1 MESLTT
7 GSNIVLIVL
16 GFGALI
22 FVHEMG
28 HFLAARWARLRCESF
43 AIGMGPVLLAYR
55 PGVGLS
61 LGSTE
66 PATIRKFGKSAYEM
80 TDEELAR
87 NGLGETEYS
96 LRVLPLGGFVRLLGQ
111 EDLAP
116 TDASVRPR
124 SYHTIAVWKRM
135 VVVSAGVVANLV
147 LGMALFVVAFLAG
160 VKFEAPTLGVVG
172 AASPAS
178 MAQPANATLQ
188 EVGGRPGLQPGD
200 RVVAIDGD
208 PAFTFA
214 DIQIAT
220 AMARP
225 GRELVFSVERP
236 GVDRTLEFAVKPE
249 YAKSIGMQS
258 IGVGPAGTNVLAKP
272 DRQLQAIVD
281 ASLSRAGLLEAG
293 IAPGSTLLAV
303 AGNRVEFSFELDR
316 AFGQS
321 RGAALPTQWRTADGR
336 TVDVALAPKPQFET
350 TTVESSEAAAQS
362 VPGLAG
368 LVPLTT
374 IDFVDPNGAAFEHL
388 KAGDVVVR
396 AGMLDAPTPDQLA
409 SQIQKFKGNAIPLE
423 VERAGQRLSIMAPVG
438 PDGRAGI
445 VMGNAWNDPRI
456 AAQGRSVV
464 VVDGAAKDEPSPSA
478 GLKVA
483 PFSRWAKVGGEPVAN
498 WVEARNA
505 LQRAIA
511 AQPGPG
517 PILVP
522 VELQVPSPDRQS
534 GEGSESMTG
543 TLSFDRAQADEMAA
557 LGWDSPIS
565 SALFEPVM
573 ATLNAEGSP
582 LTAIKMGFRQTG
594 KMLTMTYLTI
604 DRLFRGSV
612 GVENLRGPVGIVHLG
627 AGVADRGFMYVVFF
641 LAAISVNLAVL
652 NFLPLPIVDGGLF
665 AYLVYERFT
674 GKPPSPQFQNAA
686 IGVGLCLLGGI
697 FLLTFYQDVMRLI
710 AS

>member
-1 MESLTT
+1 MEFLST
-7 GSNIVLIVL
+7 GSNIVLILL

-43 AIGMGPVLLAYR
+43 AIGMGPVLVAYR
-55 PGVGLS
+55 PGLGFA

-111 EDLAP
+111 EDLSP

-135 VVVSAGVVANLV
+135 VVVSGGVVANLV
-147 LGMALFVVAFLAG
+147 LGMTLFVVAFLAG
-160 VKFEAPTLGVVG
+160 VKFEAPTLGIVG

-178 MAQPANATLQ
+178 MAQPANATLA
-188 EVGGRPGLQPGD
+188 EAGGRPGLQLGD

-208 PAFTFA
+208 PTFTFA

-236 GVDRTLEFAVKPE
+236 GVDRTLEFAIKPE
-249 YAKSIGMQS
+249 YLKAIGMQS
-258 IGVGPAGTNVLAKP
+258 IGVGPAGTNVLRRL
-272 DRQLQAIVD
+272 DRSEQATADAELSMSGLLQADV
-281 ASLSRAGLLEAG
+281 G
-293 IAPGSTLLAV
+293 PGSTLMDV
-303 AGNRVEFSFELDR
+303 AGKKVEFSFELDR
-316 AFGQS
+316 ALELSQGT
-321 RGAALPTQWRTADGR
+321 AVPTQWRTTDGR
-336 TVDVALAPKPQFET
+336 TVEVEMAPKPEFEAIA
-350 TTVESSEAAAQS
+350 VESTDESARA
-362 VPGLAG
+362 VLG
-368 LVPLTT
+368 LVGLIPLTVV
-374 IDFVDPNGAAFEHL
+374 DAVDPDGAAFGHL
-388 KAGDVVVR
+388 LAGDVVLR
-396 AGMLDAPTPDQLA
+396 AGMVDAPTMAQLRE
-409 SQIQKFKGNAIPLE
+409 QISKFAGNSVPLE
-423 VERAGQRLSIMAPVG
+423 IERNGQRVSIMAPVSSQ
-438 PDGRAGI
+438 GRAG
-445 VMGNAWNDPRI
+445 VALGMAWDDPRI

-464 VVDGAAKDEPSPSA
+464 VVKGVVKDEPSPSA
-478 GLKVA
+478 SLKVE
-483 PFSRWAKVGGEPVAN
+483 PFSRWAKVAGEPVAN
-498 WVEARNA
+498 WVEARSA
-505 LQRAIA
+505 VQRAIA

-522 VELQVPSPDRQS
+522 VELQAPGDVRGS
-534 GEGSESMTG
+534 SESAAPVAG
-543 TLSFDRAQADEMAA
+543 TLSFDRAQADEVAA
-557 LGWDSPIS
+557 LGWSSPLS
-565 SALFEPVM
+565 PGLFEPVM

-582 LTAIKMGFRQTG
+582 LTAIKLGFRQTG
-594 KMLTMTYLTI
+594 KMLAMTYLTI

-665 AYLVYERFT
+665 AYLVYERIT

-686 IGVGLCLLGGI
+686 IGVGLCLLGGL

-710 AS
+710 AT

>member
-1 MESLTT
+1 MEFLST
-7 GSNIVLIVL
+7 GSNIVLILL

-28 HFLAARWARLRCESF
+28 HFLSARWARLRCESF
-43 AIGMGPVLLAYR
+43 AIGMGPVLVAYR
-55 PGVGLS
+55 PGMGFA

-80 TDEELAR
+80 SDEELAR

-111 EDLAP
+111 EDISP

-135 VVVSAGVVANLV
+135 VVVSGGVVANLV
-147 LGMALFVVAFLAG
+147 LGMTLFVVAFLAG
-160 VKFEAPTLGVVG
+160 VKFEAPTLGIVG

-178 MAQPANATLQ
+178 MAQPANATLA
-188 EVGGRPGLQPGD
+188 EAGGRPGLQLGD

-208 PAFTFA
+208 PTFTFA

-225 GRELVFSVERP
+225 GRVLVFSVERP

-249 YAKSIGMQS
+249 YVKSIGMQS
-258 IGVGPAGTNVLAKP
+258 IGVGPAGTNVLGKP
-272 DRQLQAIVD
+272 DVSVRAIVD
-281 ASLSRAGLLEAG
+281 GELASAGLLQAG
-293 IAPGSTLLAV
+293 VGAGSTLMSV
-303 AGNRVEFSFELDR
+303 AGKAIEFSFELDR
-316 AFGQS
+316 AFEQS
-321 RGAALPTQWRTADGR
+321 QGATLPTQWRTADGR
-336 TVDVALAPKPQFET
+336 TVDVSVTPKPEFEPT
-350 TTVESSEAAAQS
+350 AIEGSEESTSI
-362 VPGLAG
+362 VMGLAG
-368 LVPLTT
+368 LVPLTKV
-374 IDFVDPNGAAFEHL
+374 DSVDPDGAAFGHL
-388 KAGDVVVR
+388 QAGDVVLR
-396 AGMLDAPTPDQLA
+396 AGMVDAPTSEQFRA
-409 SQIQKFKGNAIPLE
+409 QIAKFAGNSVPLE
-423 VERAGQRLSIMAPVG
+423 IERNGQRLSVLAPVSSQ
-438 PDGRAGI
+438 GRAGI
-445 VMGNAWNDPRI
+445 VIGNAWDDPRI
-456 AAQGRSVV
+456 AAPGRSVV
-464 VVDGAAKDEPSPSA
+464 VVKGVVKDEPSPSA
-478 GLKVA
+478 SLKVE
-483 PFSRWAKVGGEPVAN
+483 PFSRWAKVAGEPVAN
-498 WVEARNA
+498 WVEARGA

-522 VELQVPSPDRQS
+522 IELLGPRANREP
-534 GEGSESMTG
+534 SESAAPVAG
-543 TLSFDRAQADEMAA
+543 TLSFDRAQADEVAA
-557 LGWDSPIS
+557 LGWRWPLSPGM
-565 SALFEPVM
+565 FVPVM

-641 LAAISVNLAVL
+641 LAAISINLAVL

-665 AYLVYERFT
+665 AYLVYERIT

-686 IGVGLCLLGGI
+686 IGVGLCLLGGL

-710 AS
+710 AT

>member
-1 MESLTT
+1 MEFLST

-43 AIGMGPVLLAYR
+43 AIGMGPVLVAYR
-55 PGVGLS
+55 PGMGFA

-116 TDASVRPR
+116 GDASVRPR

-135 VVVSAGVVANLV
+135 IVVSGGVAANLV
-147 LGMALFVVAFLAG
+147 LGMTLFVVAFLAG
-160 VKFEAPTLGVVG
+160 VKFEAPTLGIV
-172 AASPAS
+172 AQASPAS
-178 MAQPANATLQ
+178 MALPTNATLQ
-188 EVGGRPGLQPGD
+188 EAGGQPGLQPGD
-200 RVVAIDGD
+200 RVVAIDGE

-236 GVDRTLEFAVKPE
+236 GVDRTLEFAVKPV
-249 YAKSIGMQS
+249 YAKSIGMQT
-258 IGVGPAGTNVLAKP
+258 IGVGPAGTLVLGKL
-272 DRQLQAIVD
+272 DRNTQAVVD
-281 ASLSRAGLLEAG
+281 GALSKAGLLQAG
-293 IAPGSTLLAV
+293 VGVGSTLLSV
-303 AGNRVEFSFELDR
+303 AGKPVEFTFELDR
-316 AFGQS
+316 AFEGSQ
-321 RGAALPTQWRTADGR
+321 GAPLPTLWRTADGR
-336 TVDVALAPKPQFET
+336 EVGMSLAPQPSFEITAVEGSDGSPQ
-350 TTVESSEAAAQS
+350 ADA
-362 VPGLAG
+362 GLSG

-374 IDFVDPNGAAFEHL
+374 VEFVDPSGAAFGHL
-388 KAGDVVVR
+388 LEGDVVVR
-396 AGMLDAPTPDQLA
+396 AGMVDAPTREQLRA
-409 SQIQKFKGNAIPLE
+409 QILKFTGNAVPLE
-423 VERAGQRLSIMAPVG
+423 IERSGKRLSIMAPVSSQG
-438 PDGRAGI
+438 KTGI
-445 VMGNAWNDPRI
+445 VMGSAWNDPRI
-456 AAQGRSVV
+456 AAQGRSMV
-464 VVDGAAKDEPSPSA
+464 VVDGAVKYEPSPSA
-478 GLKVA
+478 SLKVE
-483 PFSRWAKVGGEPVAN
+483 PFSRWARVNGEPVAN
-498 WVEARNA
+498 WVEARGA

-522 VELQVPSPDRQS
+522 IELQAPERARPAS
-534 GEGSESMTG
+534 GGSAEVAG
-543 TLSFDRAQADEMAA
+543 TLSFDRAQADDVAA
-557 LGWDSPIS
+557 LGWDSPIAS
-565 SALFEPVM
+565 LPFEPVM

-582 LTAIKMGFRQTG
+582 LAAISLGFRQTRQ
-594 KMLTMTYLTI
+594 MLTMTYLTI

-612 GVENLRGPVGIVHLG
+612 SVENLRGPVGIVHLG

-641 LAAISVNLAVL
+641 LAAISINLAVL

-665 AYLVYERFT
+665 AYLVYERLT

-686 IGVGLCLLGGI
+686 IGVGLCLLGGL

-710 AS
+710 TT